1 MTDSSVVILIL
12 YFATLGVRLFVSNK
26 RQNGRTDQA
35 QFFVGPLVTPG
46 KMYGRSNF
54 QKFAYNKIR
63 FLKILKIH
71 NFFFI
76 KSATFFVFVL
86 QCIQLE
92 NKFIIEKRWAYTM
105 CLFV

>member
-71 NFFFI
+71 NFFYKIREIFCFCF
-76 KSATFFVFVL
+76 TM
-86 QCIQLE
+86 
-92 NKFIIEKRWAYTM
+92 YTIREQ
-105 CLFV
+105 VHN